1 MMPQIATPPHI
12 TSWQTLCTFAGRLE
26 LDIQKEKMG
35 KLIGTQGKTIQA
47 VQLRAQ
53 NITLRTPSK
62 EEVIEHK
69 LSSSS
74 SQPHP
79 RPFAP
84 TLCPASTPQ
93 QNLINESP
101 GVLPSQS
108 ENDTARLN

>member
-1 MMPQIATPPHI
+1 LTQIAIPQIATRLNI
-12 TSWQTLCTFAGRLE
+12 ASWEQLCSLAGRLE

-62 EEVIEHK
+62 EEVIVQK

-74 SQPHP
+74 LSSHIPDLLQ
-79 RPFAP
+79 RLFAP
-84 TLCPASTPQ
+84 PP
-93 QNLINESP
+93 P
-101 GVLPSQS
+101 P
-108 ENDTARLN
+108 R